1 MTSQVPERQSA
12 LPYRSQ
18 LEEQLQELAGEALP
32 QALERVDLA
41 ALNFLVSGVG
51 LARCVLSIEQ
61 ASECLPEALPLSDP
75 ESVEDAMIVR
85 ESALRALE
93 QMGQVVAL
101 LRRWL
106 REPVESR
113 SHYSDTIR
121 ELFHAFN
128 NMLVGINCYSEL
140 LLMELRDGDQSFG
153 ELQLIHD
160 TGSQAARLVRDR
172 AYVQRL
178 LNELVEGEQ
187 AGQARRERDIVQLL
201 IEALCSGGPL
211 QEEESKSYSALEI
224 EAHAGVLPVIEG
236 RVLREAARRHAV
248 YADNLSP

>member
-1 MTSQVPERQSA
+1 MTRQAPDGQDA
-12 LPYRSQ
+12 LAGRRH
-18 LEEQLQELAGEALP
+18 LEEQLHELAGQAQP

-41 ALNFLVSGVG
+41 ALNFLASGVG
-51 LARCVLSIEQ
+51 LARCVLSIER
-61 ASECLPEALPLSDP
+61 ASECLPDALPLSDP

-93 QMGQVVAL
+93 QMGQVIAL
-101 LRRWL
+101 LRTWL
-106 REPVESR
+106 REPAEAR

-153 ELQLIHD
+153 ELQTIHD
-160 TGSQAARLVRDR
+160 TGSEAARLVRDR
-172 AYVQRL
+172 ADVQRM
-178 LNELVEGEQ
+178 LNELGEGEQ
-187 AGQARRERDIVQLL
+187 ASQARRERDIVQLL
-201 IEALCSGGPL
+201 IEALCGGSPL
-211 QEEESKSYSALEI
+211 QEVESRSYSALEI

-236 RVLREAARRHAV
+236 RVLREAARRHAMS
-248 YADNLSP
+248 ANNLSP